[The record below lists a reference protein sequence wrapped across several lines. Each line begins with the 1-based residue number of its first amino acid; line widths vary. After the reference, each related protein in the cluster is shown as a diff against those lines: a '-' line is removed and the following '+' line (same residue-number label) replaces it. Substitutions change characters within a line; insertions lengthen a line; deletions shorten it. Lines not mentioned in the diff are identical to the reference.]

1 VGGGLHLVRPS
12 LARGGG
18 NKEISPEEKRRDQE
32 RLIQGWLTSQKQ
44 RNFSPATITSAQ
56 RGVANFLAAAGKFC
70 WEITVSDVRDYHDIL
85 CELGLE
91 VTTRRGY
98 LTHIKQF
105 FAFIEAHPDIPLTTL
120 EVQAGLPAE
129 RVDHKYSVRLQQP
142 VDRWYMPV
150 HVTDDVTCKR
160 TTRALP
166 TKDEMRSYFAFLRG
180 RIDPSHKGI
189 PVARDYAM
197 FRFLY
202 HTGLR
207 ENEVAMVDLKD
218 VRFDLGT
225 IHCRIG
231 KGSGGAGPRERSCHD
246 RKGALEWSGPG
257 PAPRR
262 ESGHHPIPHGRH
274 GARELTAKSRAP
286 ADAGCLVYRLGV
298 HPLGPARIHPRE
310 GKAGPEGGSR
320 RTSRPLS
327 SPEGQASTQAVVP
340 RGGLLA
346 HERPSA
352 SL

>member
-1 VGGGLHLVRPS
+1 MCRRNFHHFIKIYFGLSKRNLDAGVVLVGGGLHLVRPS

-44 RNFSPATITSAQ
+44 RNFSPATIASAQ
-56 RGVANFLAAAGKFC
+56 RGVANFLTAAGKFC
-70 WEITVSDVRDYHDIL
+70 WEITVSDVRDYHDTL

-105 FAFIEAHPDIPLTTL
+105 FAFIAAHPELPLTTL
-120 EVQAGLPAE
+120 EVQAGLPVE

-150 HVTDDVTCKR
+150 HVTDDVACKR

-166 TKDEMRSYFAFLRG
+166 TKDELRSFFAFLRG
-180 RIDPSHKGI
+180 RIDASHKGI

-202 HTGLR
+202 HTGMR
-207 ENEVAMVDLKD
+207 ENEVSMVDVKD

-231 KGSGGAGPRERSCHD
+231 KGSGGSGPRER
-246 RKGALEWSGPG
+246 W
-257 PAPRR
+257 
-262 ESGHHPIPHGRH
+262 IPMLYG
-274 GARELTAKSRAP
+274 
-286 ADAGCLVYRLGV
+286 LV
-298 HPLGPARIHPRE
+298 
-310 GKAGPEGGSR
+310 
-320 RTSRPLS
+320 
-327 SPEGQASTQAVVP
+327 
-340 RGGLLA
+340 
-346 HERPSA
+346 
-352 SL
+352 